1 MEKIDEKKDNM
12 EQTTDRDYAE
22 LLMLYQRTI
31 DAIEKAKQRGWT
43 VTYTTIAAQGGI
55 LGLFSVY
62 KAGDYLGWIKFIF
75 VLLSIGMTIL
85 GIQYIKHAQESLE
98 GFRALLKDVIGKLG
112 GQFTT
117 LFGEPTQKKKWPF
130 EAVVWGA
137 TIFICYLIIFSGSA

>member
-1 MEKIDEKKDNM
+1 MEKIDEKEDNM

-43 VTYTTIAAQGGI
+43 VTYTTIAAQGAI

-98 GFRALLKDVIGKLG
+98 GLRALLEDVIGKLG
-112 GQFTT
+112 GSLQ
-117 LFGEPTQKKKWPF
+117 LCLESRLKRR
-130 EAVVWGA
+130 
-137 TIFICYLIIFSGSA
+137 SGLLNPYYGSLHFLSAILS